1 MILRSSVM
9 LWCLMSCCFFSSH
22 AALIKKI
29 WVSGNTKTKEFI
41 ILRELTFKVGDSI
54 AVNDIAEKI
63 TTSKQNLFNLQLFNN
78 VRIFCV
84 DSTKQDLEFYIDVKE
99 RWYFYPIP
107 IMELADRNLNVWWVE
122 QNHSFKRLN
131 LGAVILQRN
140 IRGRN
145 ETLAAIVETGFTN
158 YIALQYELPFIDK
171 KLHQGL
177 QLSSSFY
184 TNKET
189 AYKTYNNKQLFLRDD
204 DRYLKSRFQIG
215 AIWRYRKAIRLRH
228 SVEANYTTYNISDT
242 LLKAN
247 PDFLLNKR
255 TYQQYGLLRYLFELD
270 YRDYKPYP
278 LKGYL
283 INAQVTRWGFTPW
296 DNIHMTELSFLG
308 SYYVPLG
315 HKFYWYQ
322 SLKFKTSAP
331 SAQPYNIQRAMGYLQ
346 DYVRG
351 YEYYVIDGQHFG
363 ILRNEVKYC
372 LFKKRF
378 DTGMGDRIDDLPL
391 NVFIKAYYDCGFVKD
406 DFWYKNNPLNNTYL
420 QGYGVGIDVS
430 TFYDMVVRYEL
441 TRNGLG
447 ETKIY
452 IALKA
457 NI

>member
-84 DSTKQDLEFYIDVKE
+84 DSTKHDLEFYIDVKE

-189 AYKTYNNKQLFLRDD
+189 AYKTYNNKQ
-204 DRYLKSRFQIG
+204 Q
-215 AIWRYRKAIRLRH
+215 
-228 SVEANYTTYNISDT
+228 
-242 LLKAN
+242 LL
-247 PDFLLNKR
+247 
-255 TYQQYGLLRYLFELD
+255 
-270 YRDYKPYP
+270 
-278 LKGYL
+278 
-283 INAQVTRWGFTPW
+283 
-296 DNIHMTELSFLG
+296 
-308 SYYVPLG
+308 
-315 HKFYWYQ
+315 
-322 SLKFKTSAP
+322 
-331 SAQPYNIQRAMGYLQ
+331 
-346 DYVRG
+346 
-351 YEYYVIDGQHFG
+351 
-363 ILRNEVKYC
+363 
-372 LFKKRF
+372 
-378 DTGMGDRIDDLPL
+378 
-391 NVFIKAYYDCGFVKD
+391 
-406 DFWYKNNPLNNTYL
+406 
-420 QGYGVGIDVS
+420 
-430 TFYDMVVRYEL
+430 
-441 TRNGLG
+441 
-447 ETKIY
+447 Y
-452 IALKA
+452 I
-457 NI
+457 